1 MMLAVAASTDYFEH
15 SRQEIAPLLPA
26 APGRVL
32 EVGCSSGATLAWL
45 RARWPAAET
54 VGVDGY
60 EPIRDVLAQ
69 NADTAIIQNL
79 EAPLPELGRFDL
91 VLALDILE
99 HLTDPA
105 TVLQGL
111 VSRLNPGGSVIV
123 SVPNVGH
130 VSILADLLLRRRFQY
145 QDAGILDRTHLRFFT
160 EESAVGLMNAAGLI
174 VQQGVVNG
182 LSGRKS
188 KLFNTLTLG
197 LFRHYFAKQYIML
210 GTVSGNPQG
219 SVNWRF

>member
-105 TVLQGL
+105 TVLKGL

-160 EESAVGLMNAAGLI
+160 EESAVGLMNTAGLI

-182 LSGRKS
+182 LSGRKA
-188 KLFNTLTLG
+188 KLFNALTLG

-210 GTVSGNPQG
+210 GTVSGNAQG

>member
-105 TVLQGL
+105 TVLKGL

-160 EESAVGLMNAAGLI
+160 EESAVGLMNTAGLI

-182 LSGRKS
+182 LSGRKA

-210 GTVSGNPQG
+210 GTVSGNAQG

>member
-1 MMLAVAASTDYFEH
+1 MPPVTELDYFEH
-15 SRQEIAPLLPA
+15 SRREIAPLLPE

-45 RARWPAAET
+45 KDRWPGTET

-60 EPIRDVLAQ
+60 EPIRDVLDR

-79 EAPLPELGRFDL
+79 EAPLPDLGRFDL
-91 VLALDILE
+91 ILALDILE

-105 TVLQGL
+105 AVLTSL
-111 VSRLNPGGSVIV
+111 VSRLNPGGRVIV

-130 VSILADLLLRRRFQY
+130 VSILSDLLLRRRFEY

-160 EESAVGLMNAAGLI
+160 EDSAVALMNAAGL
-174 VQQGVVNG
+174 VVGKGVVNG
-182 LSGRKS
+182 LSGGRT
-188 KLFNTLTLG
+188 KLANALTFG
-197 LFRHYFAKQYIML
+197 LFSHYFAKQYIMM
-210 GTVSGNPQG
+210 GQVSGSPQG
-219 SVNWRF
+219 RVDWQF

>member
-160 EESAVGLMNAAGLI
+160 EESAVGLMNAAGLV

-182 LSGRKS
+182 PSGRKS

-210 GTVSGNPQG
+210 GTVSGNAQG